1 MSKVKEKVME
11 EVKKEKGEVE
21 KEKEGRGGK
30 KKMEKLEE
38 EVYVKEKAIGRQE
51 EKREKQIDKL
61 SANESLLKSAP
72 QIKRGADSSTL
83 RFWLKS
89 DNEDGEGGP
98 SVGLGA

>member
-61 SANESLLKSAP
+61 STTLFSRVLLRSKEELTAAP
-72 QIKRGADSSTL
+72 ENGPLICCKR
-83 RFWLKS
+83 
-89 DNEDGEGGP
+89 
-98 SVGLGA
+98 